1 MKRIEVLAGRT
12 QKDVLDEQ
20 CDVCEDRFDSIK
32 EAKAH
37 VKRIMSRDYQQ
48 LVEMNNPIRY
58 AQIRVDGECLYD
70 FFAKDTTARI
80 TKSTDEKAKTCV
92 RA

>member
-1 MKRIEVLAGRT
+1 MLADRT
-12 QKDVLDEQ
+12 QKDVLDEH
-20 CDVCEDRFDSIK
+20 CDVYEDRFDLIK

-70 FFAKDTTARI
+70 FFAKGYNGEDKQVDR
-80 TKSTDEKAKTCV
+80 
-92 RA
+92 

>member
-1 MKRIEVLAGRT
+1 MRRIEVLAGRT

-20 CDVCEDRFDSIK
+20 CGVYEDRFDSIK
-32 EAKAH
+32 EAKAR

-48 LVEMNNPIRY
+48 LVEMNDPIRY

-70 FFAKDTTARI
+70 FFAKGYNGEDKQVDR
-80 TKSTDEKAKTCV
+80 
-92 RA
+92 